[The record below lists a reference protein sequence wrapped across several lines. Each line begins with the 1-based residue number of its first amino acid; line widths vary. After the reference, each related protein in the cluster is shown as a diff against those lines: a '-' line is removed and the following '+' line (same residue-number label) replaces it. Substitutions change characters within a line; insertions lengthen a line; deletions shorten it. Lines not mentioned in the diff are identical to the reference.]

1 MQSFSQYVIEA
12 HIGFMMRNKFLL
24 AFVSL
29 WCVVVCPAVGN
40 NEAEDDDVTLFA
52 VATPMTGDKDV
63 AVGDS
68 VIISLTIYSNLSF
81 GMVENTD
88 SGEVVI
94 KNSSVIPLDKH
105 RRLSQNMAV
114 YEGKKYYAVVV
125 EQFMVMPD
133 QTGSIVFPSRNYDV
147 KLLKRIRTRS
157 RDPFEEIFGF
167 ETPYATRTQKIS
179 KKCTSPR
186 LKIKV
191 GARRPQTIDDLR
203 ARGAEVM

>member
-1 MQSFSQYVIEA
+1 
-12 HIGFMMRNKFLL
+12 MMRNKILL
-24 AFVSL
+24 TFVSL
-29 WCVVVCPAVGN
+29 CCLVVCLAADNKGD
-40 NEAEDDDVTLFA
+40 EDDDVTLFA
-52 VATPMTGDKDV
+52 VATPVTNDKDV

-68 VIISLTIYSNLSF
+68 VIVSLTIYSNLSF
-81 GMVENTD
+81 GTVENTD
-88 SGEVVI
+88 TGRVAI
-94 KNSSVIPLDKH
+94 KNSLVIPLDKR

-133 QTGSIVFPSRNYDV
+133 QAGSIVFPSRNYNV
-147 KLLKRIRTRS
+147 KLVKRIRTRS

-167 ETPYATRTQKIS
+167 ETPYATRTQKIL

-191 GARRPQTIDDLR
+191 GERRPQTIDDLR
-203 ARGAEVM
+203 ARGADVM

>member
-1 MQSFSQYVIEA
+1 
-12 HIGFMMRNKFLL
+12 MRNKILL
-24 AFVSL
+24 TFVSL
-29 WCVVVCPAVGN
+29 CCLVVCLAAGN
-40 NEAEDDDVTLFA
+40 KGNEDDDVTLFA
-52 VATPMTGDKDV
+52 VATPMTNDKDV

-68 VIISLTIYSNLSF
+68 VIVSLTIYSNLSF
-81 GMVENTD
+81 GTVENTD
-88 SGEVVI
+88 TGRVAI
-94 KNSSVIPLDKH
+94 KNSSVISLDKR

-191 GARRPQTIDDLR
+191 GERRPQTIDDLR
-203 ARGAEVM
+203 ARGADVM